1 MSWLAYAQAGFAGHA
16 FTWISPPAG
25 HARHLGSQQW
35 GVGRH
40 GTLGIDQ
47 RWHFDLAARFGRT
60 PDRPRAPRPDDA
72 RGSGARA
79 RGAAIVRSPSRHAG
93 RAHAAGGARRR
104 LRGGTYAQGLGA
116 RDRRLARRACRRS
129 GRARRGKRGPARARS
144 GDRTTRRRRG
154 GNPRPDRR
162 LAPAELAGR
171 AAGLAL
177 ARLLPIKA
185 PTGLACRHGR
195 ADPAAFRKTSSAMTA
210 KP

>member
-60 PDRPRAPRPDDA
+60 PDRPR
-72 RGSGARA
+72 
-79 RGAAIVRSPSRHAG
+79 
-93 RAHAAGGARRR
+93 
-104 LRGGTYAQGLGA
+104 
-116 RDRRLARRACRRS
+116 
-129 GRARRGKRGPARARS
+129 RGKRGPARARS

-177 ARLLPIKA
+177 AR
-185 PTGLACRHGR
+185 
-195 ADPAAFRKTSSAMTA
+195 
-210 KP
+210 

>member
-47 RWHFDLAARFGRT
+47 RWQFDLAARFGRT

-79 RGAAIVRSPSRHAG
+79 RGARSEEHTSELQSR
-93 RAHAAGGARRR
+93 
-104 LRGGTYAQGLGA
+104 
-116 RDRRLARRACRRS
+116 RDLVC
-129 GRARRGKRGPARARS
+129 
-144 GDRTTRRRRG
+144 
-154 GNPRPDRR
+154 
-162 LAPAELAGR
+162 
-171 AAGLAL
+171 
-177 ARLLPIKA
+177 RLL
-185 PTGLACRHGR
+185 L
-195 ADPAAFRKTSSAMTA
+195 
-210 KP
+210 

>member
-1 MSWLAYAQAGFAGHA
+1 MGLSALINDG
-16 FTWISPPAG
+16 TSISPPVSG
-25 HARHLGSQQW
+25 ERPIDLVHLARM
-35 GVGRH
+35 
-40 GTLGIDQ
+40 T
-47 RWHFDLAARFGRT
+47 
-60 PDRPRAPRPDDA
+60 
-72 RGSGARA
+72 
-79 RGAAIVRSPSRHAG
+79 
-93 RAHAAGGARRR
+93 
-104 LRGGTYAQGLGA
+104 LGA